1 MKTISV
7 QRLEKT
13 IATDKKSLIIY
24 LLGFNFRFVF
34 FILPFVNLSVYNNT
48 CDCLSIWMKQ
58 FTGPIGFY
66 ISENTQTD
74 HTMTSKG
81 YLRTIMTELFN
92 GCFIVRNPILTE
104 CNLYVTIVAFPFTL
118 KVLHPLC
125 NTLET
130 QLSNFYISRSQKL
143 L

>member
-1 MKTISV
+1 MLQT
-7 QRLEKT
+7 
-13 IATDKKSLIIY
+13 KKSLIIY
-24 LLGFNFRFVF
+24 LLGFIFSFFYFGICKFVG
-34 FILPFVNLSVYNNT
+34 IYNT

-58 FTGPIGFY
+58 FTGLIGFY
-66 ISENTQTD
+66 ISENIQTA

-81 YLRTIMTELFN
+81 YLRTIMTELFI
-92 GCFIVRNPILTE
+92 GCFIVRSPILTE

-130 QLSNFYISRSQKL
+130 QLSNFYITRSLKL
-143 L
+143 LWIHMVSLSRKDN